1 MIKEA
6 RKVIRD
12 AFNKDDGF
20 KETYIANI
28 AMNIYDRLPEKT
40 THIGGKTKHEF
51 VNDCAKRI
59 LTTIFYQ

>member
-6 RKVIRD
+6 KKVIRD

-20 KETYIANI
+20 KDTYIANV
-28 AMNIYDRLPEKT
+28 AMAIFDRLPEKT

-51 VNDCAKRI
+51 VNDCAKEI
-59 LTTIFYQ
+59 LTIIFYK